1 MTSYNTNL
9 PRSTL
14 GFTIPIVT
22 QGTTTAVSNIGTT
35 PVAAIGVNVGR
46 QSITFINPNISLGIN
61 LFISQTTDIN
71 GNALTPGDGKGGSI
85 PLLPGAIL
93 QITGQCQCAWSVVA
107 ATGSTSGLTIIENN
121 TPPV

>member
-22 QGTTTAVSNIGTT
+22 KGTTTAVSNIGTT
-35 PVAAIGVNVGR
+35 PVAAIAQNSAR
-46 QSITFINPNISLGIN
+46 QSITFINPNVSLGIN
-61 LFISQTTDIN
+61 LFVAQATDVN
-71 GNALTPGDGKGGSI
+71 GNALTPGDGHAGSI

-93 QITGQCQCAWSVVA
+93 LISGQCQCAWNVVA
-107 ATGSTSGLTIIENN
+107 ATGSTSGLTIIESDN
-121 TPPV
+121 PPV